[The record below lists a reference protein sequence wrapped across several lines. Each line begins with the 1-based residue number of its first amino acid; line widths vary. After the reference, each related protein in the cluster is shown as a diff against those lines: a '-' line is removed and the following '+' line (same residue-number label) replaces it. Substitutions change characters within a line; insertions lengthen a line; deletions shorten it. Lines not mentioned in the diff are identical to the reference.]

1 VIFLKIK
8 MLLGSI
14 VLLVFML
21 AGLGFARDQAGRQE
35 RLLIAIPRI
44 GGTTIPVSAV
54 EALNDRVVLISDQQQ
69 VRRVGQS
76 RVMLTYAERSMA
88 GISALQANHDVVVV
102 GTNHTFP
109 FVTNHPMIYGRF
121 FGRDAVEY
129 GHRVVVVNKQAAFD
143 LFGTY
148 KPTGNTLQ
156 ISGMPYRIL
165 GVIDDGDTGN
175 RNIYMPISRR
185 GNTVEAIAA
194 HLATGA
200 YEPLSA
206 EYILNEWQQIGVT
219 EAGYYFVNFD
229 ILRTVIQD
237 RFILA
242 LYLLLVGLLLIG
254 IKNAIHMAIAKW
266 QALKDLRREMYALEL
281 LKSHTTW
288 KLAGS
293 WGIMAAII
301 CLVGVI
307 GLDGFSR
314 VLIASDA
321 GGMLANIRTDAFAMQ
336 LAQMAE
342 WYNWSRLLFWG
353 FATALCV
360 AVGISLSFRS
370 QS

>member
-21 AGLGFARDQAGRQE
+21 AGLGFARDQVGRQE

-44 GGTTIPVSAV
+44 GGATIHVSAV

-88 GISALQANHDVVVV
+88 GISALQANHDVVLV

-121 FGRDAVEY
+121 FGRDAVAY

-148 KPTGNTLQ
+148 EPTGNTLQ

-165 GVIDDGDTGN
+165 GVIDDGDTDN
-175 RNIYMPISRR
+175 RNIYAPISTR
-185 GNTVEAIAA
+185 GNAVEAIAA
-194 HLATGA
+194 NLATGA

-242 LYLLLVGLLLIG
+242 LYLLLAGLLLIG
-254 IKNAIHMAIAKW
+254 IKNAINMAIAKW
-266 QALKDLRREMYALEL
+266 QALKDLRCEMYALEL

-293 WGIMAAII
+293 WGIMTVII
-301 CLVGVI
+301 CLIGVI

-336 LAQMAE
+336 LVQMAE
-342 WYNWSRLLFWG
+342 WYHWSRLLFWG